1 MMHRPCLCL
10 LILSFM
16 YFFQFFFSFRPFLS
30 SSADATKSANP
41 IFLSRDMLD
50 LGLSECLIKNF
61 TSRTLRFRF
70 KTGSSKDECNK

>member
-30 SSADATKSANP
+30 NSADATKSANP

-50 LGLSECLIKNF
+50 LGLSECLTKNF
-61 TSRTLRFRF
+61 TSRTLPCRF
-70 KTGSSKDECNK
+70 KTGSSKDECKK